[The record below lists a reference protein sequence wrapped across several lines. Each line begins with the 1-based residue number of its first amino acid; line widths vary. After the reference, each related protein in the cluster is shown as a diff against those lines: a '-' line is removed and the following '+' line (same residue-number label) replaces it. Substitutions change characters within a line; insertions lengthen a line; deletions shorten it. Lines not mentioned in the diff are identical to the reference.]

1 LRYAFD
7 TISIPESAKICADAL
22 STDSEVG
29 LRYGNLLPVKCPRDD
44 VVTTTTVMY
53 TVFKSFF
60 KFGEQDMPPS
70 EEDYEFGRTIY
81 GLTEKLVAEVR
92 PIHPVPCSDITT
104 PRDTT
109 KKSVLGR

>member
-1 LRYAFD
+1 
-7 TISIPESAKICADAL
+7 
-22 STDSEVG
+22 
-29 LRYGNLLPVKCPRDD
+29 
-44 VVTTTTVMY
+44 
-53 TVFKSFF
+53 
-60 KFGEQDMPPS
+60 MPPS